1 MIARNLQPAI
11 DLIKAFEGLKD
22 GDPTTV
28 RLDPYLC
35 PAGYWTV
42 GWGHVVLDPK
52 GEQLR
57 GPKNKQRARE
67 VYPHGI
73 CLNEAAILLSDDV
86 RRFAAGVYRA
96 VKVPLTD
103 NQFCAL
109 VSFSFNVGFGAFSES
124 TLLKLI
130 NKGELEK
137 VPAQFLRWN
146 KITVD
151 GVKKESAGLSRRRKA
166 EVSLWE
172 RIY

>member
-42 GWGHVVLDPK
+42 GWGHVVLDPRGNQLK
-52 GEQLR
+52 GAQ
-57 GPKNKQRARE
+57 NKQKARE
-67 VYPHGI
+67 VYPNG
-73 CLNEAAILLSDDV
+73 LSLEEAAVLLKDDV
-86 RRFAAGVYRA
+86 RRFAAGVRRA
-96 VKVPLTD
+96 VKVVPLSD

-109 VSFSFNVGFGAFSES
+109 VSFSFNVGHEAFSRS
-124 TLLKLI
+124 TLLTFVNQQLFDR
-130 NKGELEK
+130 
-137 VPAQFLRWN
+137 VPQQFMRWT
-146 KITVD
+146 K
-151 GVKKESAGLSRRRKA
+151 SAGKELPGLVRRRKA

-172 RIY
+172 RLY